1 MDINTLCSPSDRS
14 PPVKPPHS
22 MALKRTRSQYQD
34 EQYSP
39 QSIRLPSF
47 GELLSNTNSS
57 PVRPTILDH
66 QHAYSPSASST
77 PVSRLPS
84 LQHQYYPTPVSN
96 ESIALSRQV
105 SNESNVRTAAP
116 RYQYDCDQIRARIAH
131 YLESGEVKVTQFQRL
146 LDINSNS
153 YGRFMKHR
161 GPDSGVDNQTYAA
174 AHAFFVRQDM
184 YGTAPPPTMG
194 GLVGTFPSAAAPSP
208 PIVTPSF
215 TPINNGKKRQRTSTI
230 SSVSSRRTSGDVL
243 ASSASSVNGN
253 DTAGPADIT
262 IILLPNLLTD
272 SVPVHDSCD
281 EIRRKITLH
290 LNRAGVT
297 QASFLRTLA
306 AQFHAEERKFQSK
319 QLNTF
324 RSYRGADKG
333 NTSAIFYAAYV
344 YFERLR
350 IKEGLEKTRHRIAM
364 EAAWPKGFEIKTPG
378 PSQRG

>member
-22 MALKRTRSQYQD
+22 IALKRTRSQYQD
-34 EQYSP
+34 EQQSP
-39 QSIRLPSF
+39 QTVRLPSF
-47 GELLSNTNSS
+47 GELVSMTNSS
-57 PVRPTILDH
+57 PDRAPPL
-66 QHAYSPSASST
+66 QSSQAYSPSASST

-84 LQHQYYPTPVSN
+84 VQHYYPTPLSN
-96 ESIALSRQV
+96 DSTTLSRQV
-105 SNESNVRTAAP
+105 SNESNLRMAAP
-116 RYQYDCDQIRARIAH
+116 QYQYDCDQIRARIAQ

-184 YGTAPPPTMG
+184 YGTVPPPVMG
-194 GLVGTFPSAAAPSP
+194 GLASTFPSAAAPSP
-208 PIVTPSF
+208 PIATPSF
-215 TPINNGKKRQRTSTI
+215 TPINSGKKRQRTSTI

-243 ASSASSVNGN
+243 AGTGSSWTGT
-253 DTAGPADIT
+253 DTVGPADASVIH
-262 IILLPNLLTD
+262 LPGMHTD
-272 SVPVHDSCD
+272 TVPVHDSCD

-306 AQFHAEERKFQSK
+306 AQFQAEERKFQSK

-350 IKEGLEKTRHRIAM
+350 IKEGGEKTRHRIAM
-364 EAAWPKGFEIKTPG
+364 EGAWPKGFEIKTPG

>member
-22 MALKRTRSQYQD
+22 IALKRTRSQYQD

-39 QSIRLPSF
+39 QTVRLPSF
-47 GELLSNTNSS
+47 DELVTATNSS
-57 PVRPTILDH
+57 PNRPPQL
-66 QHAYSPSASST
+66 QHPQAYSPSASST

-84 LQHQYYPTPVSN
+84 VQHYYPTPLSN
-96 ESIALSRQV
+96 ESNTLSRQV
-105 SNESNVRTAAP
+105 SNESTLRTAVP
-116 RYQYDCDQIRARIAH
+116 QYQYDCDQIRARIAH

-174 AHAFFVRQDM
+174 AHAFFLRQDM
-184 YGTAPPPTMG
+184 YGTAPPPVMG
-194 GLVGTFPSAAAPSP
+194 GLAGTFPSAAAPSP
-208 PIVTPSF
+208 PIATPSF

-253 DTAGPADIT
+253 DAGPADVS

-350 IKEGLEKTRHRIAM
+350 IKEGVEKTRHRIAM